1 MKVAIFHDY
10 FGSIGGAEK
19 VVLML
24 SRELG
29 YDIITTDV
37 DTDVIRK
44 LGFDEVNIISLGR
57 TINYPSLRQISAS
70 TMFARCDVSD
80 KYDFFIFSGN
90 WAQYA
95 ARRHKPNL
103 WYCHTP
109 ARVFYDM
116 KSDIISRQSNK
127 LLKLSASIWI
137 SSHKIFDQRSV
148 KHIDTIVANSYN
160 VRRRIRKFYGR
171 SSVVIYPP
179 IETKKYRFKEYG
191 DFWLSVN
198 RLYPE
203 KRIDLQFDIFRELPE
218 ERLVIV
224 GGYTPGD
231 LADVYY
237 NKLVENIPNN
247 VEMRGVVSEE
257 ELIDLYSRCKGL
269 ICTSIDEDFGIT
281 PLEAMASGKPV
292 VAVREGGFVETVLNG
307 RTGLLVGADKE
318 KMAKAMRAVSS
329 NPTICKTECIA
340 RAKKFDIEAFIARML
355 EAINTNYYGVSKMP
369 LENKDRI

>member
-24 SRELG
+24 SRALG
-29 YDIITTDV
+29 CDIITTDV

-44 LGFDEVNIISLGR
+44 LGFDDVNTISLGR
-57 TINYPSLRQISAS
+57 TINYPSIRQISAS
-70 TMFARCDVSD
+70 IMFSRCDVSD

-116 KSDIISRQSNK
+116 RSDIISRQSNS
-127 LLKLSASIWI
+127 LLKLLVSTWI
-137 SSHKIFDQRSV
+137 SSHRMFDQRSV
-148 KHIDTIVANSYN
+148 EHIDTIIANSCN
-160 VRRRIRKFYGR
+160 VRGRIRKFYGR

-179 IETKKYRFKEYG
+179 IETKKYGFKEYG

-231 LADVYY
+231 QAGSYY
-237 NKLVENIPNN
+237 NKLVENLPNN
-247 VEMRGVVSEE
+247 VEMRGAVSEK

-269 ICTSIDEDFGIT
+269 ICTSKDEDFGIT

-292 VAVREGGFVETVLNG
+292 VGVREGGFIETILDG
-307 RTGLLVGADKE
+307 RTGLLVSADRD
-318 KMAKAMRAVSS
+318 KMARAVCEISR
-329 NPTICKTECIA
+329 NPAKFKEECIA
-340 RAKKFDIEAFIARML
+340 RSKEFDIEIFIDRML
-355 EAINTNYYGVSKMP
+355 KVINANVA
-369 LENKDRI
+369 ENL